1 MKAGA
6 YATTIAKEVRALLPV
21 WVVSGLVL
29 VADAV
34 FGPVRV
40 IPLGL
45 LAYGVGAVALGA
57 LSIGHEHTHRTL
69 GILLAQPST
78 RRRILLIK
86 QSVLAAMLLSL
97 FALAE
102 AVALEGGHESQP
114 TLDEFVL
121 IVMPTLCGLFVAPW
135 LTMIGRNPLH
145 GAVFSVAIP
154 GSLLL
159 AGELIGDALFGAGS
173 TEVDLFR
180 LAFWSRTTLA
190 LCAVAAVLGWRKFL
204 RLEVID
210 AAHRE
215 IAMPRW
221 LRGEERAQT
230 RHPLWMLAKKELRLQ

>member
-57 LSIGHEHTHRTL
+57 LSIGHEYTHRTL
-69 GILLAQPST
+69 GILLAQPSS

-102 AVALEGGHESQP
+102 AVVLEGGHESQP

-135 LTMIGRNPLH
+135 LTMIRCMARSSRLRFRGRC
-145 GAVFSVAIP
+145 
-154 GSLLL
+154 
-159 AGELIGDALFGAGS
+159 
-173 TEVDLFR
+173 
-180 LAFWSRTTLA
+180 W
-190 LCAVAAVLGWRKFL
+190 
-204 RLEVID
+204 
-210 AAHRE
+210 
-215 IAMPRW
+215 
-221 LRGEERAQT
+221 
-230 RHPLWMLAKKELRLQ
+230 